1 MSWAL
6 RLTVW
11 WMNFATRLATWMLL
25 CGRVGCKDDS
35 LLPTDR
41 VLNKSGCIVR
51 TSQVATPSL
60 WPPLVLPLTSTG
72 KRSTT
77 WLLLHRTNAMLG
89 SLGLNGAVSGEDLRM
104 WFILSYQEP
113 ARGPQLQEKTS

>member
-1 MSWAL
+1 MKWAL

-11 WMNFATRLATWMLL
+11 WMNFATLLAHWMLR
-25 CGRVGCKDDS
+25 CGRVGYRDAS

-51 TSQVATPSL
+51 TFPGVTPSQ

-77 WLLLHRTNAMLG
+77 WLLLLRTNGMWDLPG
-89 SLGLNGAVSGEDLRM
+89 SIGAENGEV
-104 WFILSYQEP
+104 
-113 ARGPQLQEKTS
+113 